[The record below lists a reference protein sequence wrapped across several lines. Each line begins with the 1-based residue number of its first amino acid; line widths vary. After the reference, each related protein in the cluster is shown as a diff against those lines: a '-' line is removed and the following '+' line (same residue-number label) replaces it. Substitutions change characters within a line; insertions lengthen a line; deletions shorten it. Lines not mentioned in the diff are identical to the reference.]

1 MKVQR
6 FRLLMT
12 YKIVVEIGEIIMKI
26 STKGRYAL
34 RMVIDLAE
42 HADDGFISLKDIA
55 ARQGLSKKYL
65 EQIVPLLNKTGML
78 STTRGYQ
85 GGYKLAKSPSECTV
99 GKILQTTEGSLAPEE
114 ILTDI
119 LGEFGLE
126 ILSKMPV
133 QFHCDCERSRVEK
146 AIISI
151 GKKEIRDMIDEGKEI
166 EVNCQFCN
174 KHYKFSVDELGDLL
188 KKATRE

>member
-1 MKVQR
+1 
-6 FRLLMT
+6 
-12 YKIVVEIGEIIMKI
+12 MKI

-99 GKILQTTEGSLAPEE
+99 GAILQTTEGSLAPVSCLDEDINHCEHAGRCTTLTVWQKLKDAIDDVVDHTTLADLIEE
-114 ILTDI
+114 QRN
-119 LGEFGLE
+119 
-126 ILSKMPV
+126 MP
-133 QFHCDCERSRVEK
+133 D
-146 AIISI
+146 ANL
-151 GKKEIRDMIDEGKEI
+151 M
-166 EVNCQFCN
+166 
-174 KHYKFSVDELGDLL
+174 
-188 KKATRE
+188 